1 MKIIRIY
8 PSQFDE
14 KNIETISDLKKFKKI
29 RENTAVCYFL
39 TSFYFRFHEMKNYFL
54 MFFRF
59 KLKDRSALF
68 NRLFEQKVD
77 GLQGGLDSIVWTLDK
92 MVRDLITHDHAT
104 FCPFTPFYVHLQS
117 QINEVDAYLSAKE
130 GSLYALSD
138 HGKVIL
144 GQSYTQIL
152 TDQIEFTDSFCLSI
166 KPRINKKI
174 INSHHVDF

>member
-1 MKIIRIY
+1 MKIRRFASSWHLSIFGFTKWKI
-8 PSQFDE
+8 
-14 KNIETISDLKKFKKI
+14 ISW
-29 RENTAVCYFL
+29 C
-39 TSFYFRFHEMKNYFL
+39 
-54 MFFRF
+54 FFRF

-174 INSHHVDF
+174 INSHHVDFWY